1 LPLVLEQGAKP
12 LQGPDVP
19 RSYGPLADLQDGG
32 DLGVIEP
39 LEVTHHQELSITR
52 RNRFEGS
59 PDPISKFV
67 A

>member
-1 LPLVLEQGAKP
+1 LPFVLEQGAKP

-19 RSYGPLADLQDGG
+19 RSHGPLADLQDGG

-39 LEVTHHQELSITR
+39 LEVTHHQELLVTR
-52 RNRFEGS
+52 RHRFECG
-59 PDPISKFV
+59 PDPVSKFV